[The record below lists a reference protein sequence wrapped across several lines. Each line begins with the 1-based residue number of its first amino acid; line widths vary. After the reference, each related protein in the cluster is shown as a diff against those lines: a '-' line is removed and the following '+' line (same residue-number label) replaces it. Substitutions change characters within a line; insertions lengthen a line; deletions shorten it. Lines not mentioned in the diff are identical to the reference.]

1 MKRLNKILLLIML
14 MSMISAGMVFWYMK
28 YQEKTTENREIR
40 ALFSWT
46 SEAVDDKEVLFETMK
61 KANLNTIFQSFMTDR
76 ENNGAFL
83 KSAYEKE
90 IKVYALTGD
99 PRWAMDSTG
108 SSMME
113 RVARISEINRNIAE
127 EYRISGIVLD
137 VEPYLLDT
145 FLGQQQEVMES
156 FVQGLQR
163 TYQEAKKQN
172 LEFGVCIPYYYDS
185 WNLNQE
191 LEKIIMSSDFILV
204 MNYYREKEI
213 EHMAFE
219 MELAERH
226 QKQLI
231 TIYELQEPGKYGL
244 TDKNTYF
251 NEGLDK
257 VEKNFLK
264 IREYFG
270 NQNVSVAYHEYESLK
285 ELLEDE

>member
-1 MKRLNKILLLIML
+1 ML

>member
-14 MSMISAGMVFWYMK
+14 MSMISAGLVFWYMK